1 MRFFK
6 FFRFQPRL
14 AVVNQTLEAAY
25 QDLLHFLLMFMTF
38 LLAFSVI
45 AHILFGP
52 EMFAYSNFSESLN
65 SIYMNMLTA
74 SVEVAPMTT
83 IDGEMAV
90 LFYLL
95 FMFLVAIILLNVLL
109 AILVDSYMKAKE
121 QELQKWQAIGYH
133 ELPNMITQC
142 LSYQTFRHLVLSIG
156 AVNEDLLLQALRNLK
171 DEVEEKH
178 GCDFFTIPLDDPSLI
193 VTINDIY
200 KQIPEKIRIADKIT
214 VDKLYRAGSL
224 QFKHEDE
231 DLLETGMGESHETD
245 LQLGPAEQVHFTPL
259 FLQLP

>member
-14 AVVNQTLEAAY
+14 AVFNQTLAAAY

-38 LLAFSVI
+38 LLGFSVI

-65 SIYMNMLTA
+65 SVYMNMLTGSVAVA
-74 SVEVAPMTT
+74 SIST

-121 QELQKWQAIGYH
+121 QELEKWQALGYH
-133 ELPNMITQC
+133 DLPNMIAQC
-142 LSYQTFRHLVLSIG
+142 LSYQTLRHLVFSIG

-171 DEVEEKH
+171 DEVEDKH
-178 GCDFFTIPLDDPSLI
+178 GCDFFEIPLDDPSLI
-193 VTINDIY
+193 VTIDDIY
-200 KQIPEKIRIADKIT
+200 RQIPEKIQISDKIT
-214 VDKLYRAGSL
+214 VDKIYRAGSL
-224 QFKHEDE
+224 QFYHADE
-231 DLLETGMGESHETD
+231 TILETGLGELHETD
-245 LQLGPAEQVHFTPL
+245 LELEPAEQVRFKPI
-259 FLQLP
+259 FLKLP